1 MRIAA
6 VIVAAGRGQR
16 AGMGKP
22 KQYRLLGGE
31 PLLRRTL
38 RAFDAH
44 DEIGRIVPV
53 IHGSDAGDYAAVSRG
68 IDRKC
73 TAPVPGGATRQL
85 SVFAGLQAIET
96 AAPDIVLVHDA
107 ARPLLSQSLISRAI
121 KIMNQASAAVPVL
134 PVIDTVKQ
142 VDASGNILATLD
154 RNELRLTQ
162 TPQVFSFAK
171 LLDAHRRAAAQSLQ
185 DFSDDASLMEWAGI
199 PVATFPGE
207 TSNVKLTTAEDF
219 LRAEA
224 MSGSLYEFRNGT
236 GFDVHAFGPGDHVTL
251 GGVKIPHTQALTG
264 HSDADVVLHALTDA
278 VLGAIGEA
286 DIGAHFPPSDEKWRG
301 AASEI
306 FLRHAIKLLEKSGG
320 NLVNLD
326 ATLLCEAPKIGPHRD
341 AIRASIASIAQID
354 VSRVAVKATT
364 METLGF
370 IGRGEG
376 IAAMASATV
385 RLPARP
391 A

>member
-1 MRIAA
+1 
-6 VIVAAGRGQR
+6 
-16 AGMGKP
+16 
-22 KQYRLLGGE
+22 
-31 PLLRRTL
+31 
-38 RAFDAH
+38 
-44 DEIGRIVPV
+44 
-53 IHGSDAGDYAAVSRG
+53 
-68 IDRKC
+68 
-73 TAPVPGGATRQL
+73 
-85 SVFAGLQAIET
+85 
-96 AAPDIVLVHDA
+96 
-107 ARPLLSQSLISRAI
+107 
-121 KIMNQASAAVPVL
+121 
-134 PVIDTVKQ
+134 
-142 VDASGNILATLD
+142 
-154 RNELRLTQ
+154 
-162 TPQVFSFAK
+162 
-171 LLDAHRRAAAQSLQ
+171 LQ
-185 DFSDDASLMEWAGI
+185 DFSDDAALMEWAGV

-207 TSNVKLTTAEDF
+207 ATNVKLTTAEDF

-224 MSGSLYEFRNGT
+224 MSGALYEFRNGT

-264 HSDADVVLHALTDA
+264 HSDADVLLHALTDA

-306 FLRHAIKLLEKSGG
+306 FLRHAIELLEKSGG

-326 ATLLCEAPKIGPHRD
+326 ATLLCEAPKIGPHRN

-354 VSRVAVKATT
+354 VSRVDVKATT
-364 METLGF
+364 MERLGF

-385 RLPARP
+385 RLPARS

>member
-1 MRIAA
+1 
-6 VIVAAGRGQR
+6 
-16 AGMGKP
+16 
-22 KQYRLLGGE
+22 
-31 PLLRRTL
+31 
-38 RAFDAH
+38 
-44 DEIGRIVPV
+44 
-53 IHGSDAGDYAAVSRG
+53 
-68 IDRKC
+68 
-73 TAPVPGGATRQL
+73 
-85 SVFAGLQAIET
+85 
-96 AAPDIVLVHDA
+96 
-107 ARPLLSQSLISRAI
+107 
-121 KIMNQASAAVPVL
+121 
-134 PVIDTVKQ
+134 
-142 VDASGNILATLD
+142 
-154 RNELRLTQ
+154 
-162 TPQVFSFAK
+162 
-171 LLDAHRRAAAQSLQ
+171 
-185 DFSDDASLMEWAGI
+185 
-199 PVATFPGE
+199 
-207 TSNVKLTTAEDF
+207 VKLTTAEDF
-219 LRAEA
+219 LRAEM
-224 MSGSLYEFRNGT
+224 MSGALYEFRNGT
-236 GFDVHAFGPGDHVTL
+236 GFDVHAFWPGDHVTL